1 MRYATIKSYVI
12 ALVCLMTH
20 SSYALMAIPPS
31 YKLIRCASTSSN
43 HYKSIDTIIHQRSYV
58 QSSNHCKYPQPTHY
72 MSKYDGEDE
81 NNEDVPIEKER
92 QDKNKPSSPS
102 FIDAL
107 LEIPDSRLFLGDI
120 LFLLIINFLLQI
132 GAELGSPDY
141 WANGGLLQP
150 ITFPVT
156 LSTVVIRDSKMTI
169 SWILA
174 ALWNRSYSSSA
185 VESDNVAIKATWQIF
200 IDYCSLRIIFELGT
214 SLLLT
219 HTAVDVWALGTEA
232 WYTLIVMSGFRIA
245 YGRFR

>member
-12 ALVCLMTH
+12 ALVCTAMTQ
-20 SSYALMAIPPS
+20 SYALMVISSS
-31 YKLIRCASTSSN
+31 YKHSTSSCM
-43 HYKSIDTIIHQRSYV
+43 HRRCTTFSSSIHKSYIASTD
-58 QSSNHCKYPQPTHY
+58 HCKYPQTTY
-72 MSKYDGEDE
+72 YLSKYNGEDE

-92 QDKNKPSSPS
+92 QDKKKPSSPS

-120 LFLLIINFLLQI
+120 LFLLMINFLLQI
-132 GAELGSPDY
+132 GTEISSPDY

-150 ITFPVT
+150 ITFPTT
-156 LSTVVIRDSKMTI
+156 LLTVVIRDSKMSI
-169 SWILA
+169 SWIMA

-185 VESDNVAIKATWQIF
+185 VESDNIAIKTTWQIF

-219 HTAVDVWALGTEA
+219 HTAVDVWALGIEA